1 MLTVN
6 PARNTALDALL
17 ATHAALCTAFPGVGP
32 GVANEVAGGSYAR
45 QAITFGAAA
54 SGIRT
59 STNAP
64 AFPVP
69 AATVAWIAFMTAISG
84 GSMLAASPNNGNPKE
99 FQMSSVLANG
109 IYLPAHG
116 YTAGTTQITFY
127 GGTPPTGLVEGTTY
141 VVCNDGS
148 MTADAFKVA
157 QVATPTVPI
166 VISGTPGTA
175 CVVSIIVPEV
185 FAAPGTFNLAIGATL
200 NLNF

>member
-17 ATHAALCTAFPGVGP
+17 VTHAALCTAFPGAGP
-32 GVANEVAGGSYAR
+32 AIANELTGGSYAR
-45 QAITFGAAA
+45 QAITFGAA
-54 SGIRT
+54 SVGVRT

-69 AATVAWIAFMTAISG
+69 ASTINWIAFMTAVTA
-84 GSMLAASPNNGNPKE
+84 GSMLAVSPNQANPKE

-109 IYLPAHG
+109 IYAPAHG

-141 VVCNDGS
+141 IVCNDGT

-157 QVATPTVPI
+157 QVASPTVPI
-166 VISGTPGTA
+166 VISGTPGTS
-175 CVVSIIVPEV
+175 CVLSIIVAET
-185 FAAPGTFNLAIGATL
+185 FGGAGTFTLSTGATI